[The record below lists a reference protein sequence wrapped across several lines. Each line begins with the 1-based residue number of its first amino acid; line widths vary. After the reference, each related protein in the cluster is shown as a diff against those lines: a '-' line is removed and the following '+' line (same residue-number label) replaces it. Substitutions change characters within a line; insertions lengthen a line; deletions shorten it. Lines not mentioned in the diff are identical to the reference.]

1 MQPLAFSSAAEFP
14 LSRLAGLFTA
24 SFAGYLVPMEMSVD
38 GLAERVAAE
47 DIHLASS
54 RVLLSGGGPAGLGL
68 IARRGW

>member
-24 SFAGYLVPMEMSVD
+24 SFAGYRVPMEMSVD